1 MNIIKNVSADAFP
14 LKAGDNLIML
24 VPHHDDTIL
33 GCGNFVTEALARG
46 VLTTVTRVFVS
57 CSRTNFFANYQ
68 EGLLTEEQIQRVTQA
83 RIEEDT
89 LGCNDLFGGSYNW
102 RQGIIG
108 EWDAP
113 LRGYTGPVTAG
124 GGSWG
129 DFSTFRA
136 EEIDMYDRLI
146 AQYTWM
152 LQQENTTILC
162 LIANGSHVDHF
173 NVRESMLHAAFL
185 VGDDAKAQLVF
196 VEDEPYSSDND
207 DLRYVEFDKLT
218 ERTGSGLTAYGFKCQ
233 PGETTNSKMHDIF
246 NNHYRTQWT
255 QDYEDDLNKNND
267 FLIYVL
273 DKSKYK
279 SITKDSSCTEDYC
292 VLA

>member
-1 MNIIKNVSADAFP
+1 MNTVKTVTADEFP
-14 LKAGDNLIML
+14 LKAGDNLIMV

-33 GCGNFVTEALARG
+33 GCGNFVIEALARG

-68 EGLLTEEQIQRVTQA
+68 EGLLSEEQIQRVTQA

-113 LRGYTGPVTAG
+113 IRGYSGPMTAG

-129 DFSTFRA
+129 DFSTFRP
-136 EEIDMYDRLI
+136 EEIDMYNRLI
-146 AQYTWM
+146 TQYMWM
-152 LQQENTTILC
+152 LQEENTTILC

-173 NVRESMLHAAFL
+173 NVREAMLHAAFL
-185 VGDDAKAQLVF
+185 VGDNAKAQIVF
-196 VEDEPYSSDND
+196 VEDEPYTSDNTD
-207 DLRYVEFDKLT
+207 QRFVEFDKLNA
-218 ERTGSGLTAYGFKCQ
+218 RTGNGLTSLGMACR
-233 PGETTNSKMHDIF
+233 PGQYKNTHMHEIF
-246 NNHYRTQWT
+246 DAHYRTQYT
-255 QDYEDDLNKNND
+255 DDYEADLNKNND
-267 FLIYVL
+267 FIIYTL
-273 DKSKYK
+273 DKAKYK
-279 SITKDSSCTEDYC
+279 SITKDTSCTADYC